1 MIKTKD
7 MRKLLF
13 DVAFDSIGF
22 GSRSCFAKPKYIF
35 LFIGDG
41 MGMGHVMAAE
51 NYNRLVR
58 GSQDNIFMMQFPGCI
73 VCNDIFNKFTDNR
86 LCRCWNGSCL
96 WLQDK

>member
-7 MRKLLF
+7 MRKLLLTLLLIVSVS
-13 DVAFDSIGF
+13 VAAVA
-22 GSRSCFAKPKYIF
+22 AKPKYIF

-58 GSQDNIFMMQFPGCI
+58 GCQDNILMMQFP
-73 VCNDIFNKFTDNR
+73 VASFAMTY
-86 LCRCWNGSCL
+86 
-96 WLQDK
+96 